1 MPGSS
6 RILHAEQ
13 CFASTPGWKSKKKE
27 VVASGNQF
35 FAHIE
40 SFKDHFD
47 PRLVFNV
54 DEFFVRQED
63 NVSWTWERIE
73 VGENRI
79 IAIKNEKM
87 GFTASAL
94 TSMDG
99 TIDASPANDL
109 AGQDKSEPRPHVRRA
124 PQDYPATP

>member
-40 SFKDHFD
+40 SFKDHLD

-99 TIDASPANDL
+99 TMQMIWLGKTS
-109 AGQDKSEPRPHVRRA
+109 QSHVRRA
-124 PQDYPATP
+124 SHYPATP